1 MKYLPPINKSAKRA
15 SFTEHMISKKKRR
28 YSPKLQQLHTQIS
41 ALKGL
46 ELSRPITVVSSQEDK
61 DKPSMS

>member
-1 MKYLPPINKSAKRA
+1 ML
-15 SFTEHMISKKKRR
+15 SKKKRR

-41 ALKGL
+41 ALM

-61 DKPSMS
+61 DEPPMS